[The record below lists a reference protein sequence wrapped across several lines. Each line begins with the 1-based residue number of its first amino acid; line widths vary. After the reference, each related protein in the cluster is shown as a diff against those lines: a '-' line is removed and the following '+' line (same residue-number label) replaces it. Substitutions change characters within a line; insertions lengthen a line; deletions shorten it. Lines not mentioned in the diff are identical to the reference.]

1 MTKSTFYRNGF
12 TIVELIVASAIS
24 ITAISVGFFILEIAL
39 KGNKIDEAQRGLN
52 ARLNDTLDFIL
63 DEVKASRRIISN
75 ESDITSLNS
84 NCNYPDSGEFLFGL
98 SLPDQALVKSD
109 YKSVGDEFILKYI

>member
-1 MTKSTFYRNGF
+1 MTKPKFYSNGF

-52 ARLNDTLDFIL
+52 ARLNDTLD
-63 DEVKASRRIISN
+63 
-75 ESDITSLNS
+75 
-84 NCNYPDSGEFLFGL
+84 L
-98 SLPDQALVKSD
+98 SL
-109 YKSVGDEFILKYI
+109 IHI